1 MNATAKPQDRVRGQ
15 LDVGLS
21 PQGEA
26 EADHLGRRIAAKG
39 SIDSIVASPMTR
51 AQQTV
56 AAVLKHNPNAKLI
69 GSPQAALP
77 WDQGV
82 LTGRPISEAQPV
94 IQQAADHPN
103 VPIPGGESVDQ
114 VDHRSG
120 QFVHQQL
127 HSLKPG
133 ERRLVLAHHSQMR
146 FLHGWAKKNFP
157 PDMSADPHE
166 MATRADKAKPAGSL
180 IRLAK
185 KNGKPFLHEN
195 PIDSDEPI
203 KPGLNFAR
211 HGATELNKESGGSRL
226 AALSPKSKA
235 PLS

>member
-1 MNATAKPQDRVRGQ
+1 M
-15 LDVGLS
+15 DVPLS
-21 PQGEA
+21 PVGDA

-39 SIDSIVASPMTR
+39 GVDSIVSSPMTR

-56 AAVLKHNPNAKLI
+56 AAILKHNPQAKYL
-69 GSPQAALP
+69 GSAQDAMP

-82 LTGRPISEAQPV
+82 VTGQPITHAQP
-94 IQQAADHPN
+94 IIKHAADHPN
-103 VPIPGGESVDQ
+103 TPIPGGESVNQ

-120 QFVHQQL
+120 HFVHQQL
-127 HSLKPG
+127 HSLRPG

-146 FLHGWAKKNFP
+146 YLHGWSKRGFP
-157 PDMSADPHE
+157 HDMSAAPEE

-180 IRLAK
+180 VRLAK
-185 KNGKPFLHEN
+185 DKHGKPFLHEN

-203 KPGLNFAR
+203 KPGLSFAR
-211 HGATELNKESGGSRL
+211 HGATELNKESAHPLSRL
-226 AALSPKSKA
+226 SMKHKAGA